1 MSHET
6 QRKAL
11 GLSTVTNLRALVR
24 SLRVV
29 TSLGS
34 SQIPHTNTAP
44 AGKVMAL
51 SEPLIS
57 AVEDLLLQDG
67 WRDLVTEDRQLWRE
81 QRYGK
86 LLPEESGEEGV
97 PCP

>member
-6 QRKAL
+6 QQKVL

-29 TSLGS
+29 TSQGS
-34 SQIPHTNTAP
+34 SQVPHINTAP

-51 SEPLIS
+51 SEPLIN
-57 AVEDLLLQDG
+57 AAEDLLLQDG
-67 WRDLVTEDRQLWRE
+67 WRDLVTEDRQSWRE

-86 LLPEESGEEGV
+86 LLPEEPQAED
-97 PCP
+97 